1 MTTQKTT
8 IKLAQETKQRLEKL
22 REHPR
27 ETFDDILRKTLWI
40 LNTTKTDPEK
50 AKTSLT
56 KIEELR
62 KRWIKPRKK
71 IIEKDKEE
79 NVKAIKVKGEEK

>member
-62 KRWIKPRKK
+62 KRWIKPRKR
-71 IIEKDKEE
+71 EVKEE
-79 NVKAIKVKGEEK
+79 EKETKKVEGGGK

>member
-62 KRWIKPRKK
+62 KRWIKPRKR
-71 IIEKDKEE
+71 EVKEE
-79 NVKAIKVKGEEK
+79 EKENKKVEGGGK